1 VRKLFGSRPDDD
13 QTQSSVVLESSSL
26 ASRDRE
32 QPKPN
37 PNTIETVNGNG
48 GQYGFTSEQEKLF
61 AVVDRMRQSPQ
72 LESLFDTTV
81 VEVRQV
87 LQSDRAM
94 ICRLESAQQALV
106 LAEARGRE
114 WTPALGEKLLATCF
128 GFEHSDHFLTQK
140 FAQTDPHGTGNLTPH
155 QLQVLEHYQ
164 VSASL
169 ALPIMVERSVW
180 GLLVVQQCARPRHWE
195 QAEIQ
200 LLYQVTTELT
210 LTVQSLEF
218 RRRLERQ
225 AESARTSTQ
234 VAARVMD
241 KIRRST
247 DMEAVFRS
255 TSFELLELLKA
266 DRVAIYQFN
275 AAWGGEFISEAVAP
289 GWMPL
294 VDAGIKTVWEDS
306 HLQETQ
312 GGRYRNRETLAVDDI
327 YKAGHSPC
335 YIDILEQF
343 QIKAYAIAP
352 IFAGGDLWGL
362 LAAYQNSAPRH
373 WEEVDINCLA
383 QVGAQFGVA
392 LKQAEYHQQVA
403 VKTKELRL
411 LAEQERAL
419 GKIVDKIRKSLE
431 VETIFKTTTQEVRTV
446 LQADRVVVYRFNPDW
461 TGEFVAESVAS
472 NWTPCLGKGFAKDMG
487 DCRSLSSL
495 CPGGFTGEGRD
506 LKLTDAEAARSN
518 QGGFSIADISK
529 LDFPADYL
537 EAMEQ
542 VQAKAYLMTAIFVD
556 DRLWGLLAVYQCS
569 GPRQWTIG
577 HEKLIS
583 QIGVQFGIALQQAA
597 TLEQVKVQAQALE
610 KIAEQERAI
619 AKIVDKIRKS
629 LEVATI
635 FKTTTQEVR
644 NLLQADR
651 VVVYRFNPDWTG
663 EFVAESVASNWAPC
677 LGKGFAKDMGDC
689 RSLMSLNPGGP
700 IGQNRDPKLTDAEQ
714 PRSNRGGFSIAD
726 ISKLDFPPD
735 YLEAMEQIQAKA
747 YLMTAIFVGNQ
758 LWGMLAVYQ
767 CAGPRAWAAS
777 DEKLISQIG
786 LQFGIALQQA
796 AALEQVQRQSEQL
809 AEAANREKTAKERL
823 QQRAIQLL
831 SAVRPTFKGDLTI
844 RAPITEDEIGT
855 IADAYNNTLQSL
867 RKLVIQVKTSAT
879 KVAQTSRLSESDIVH
894 LATQTKYQFQELT
907 QTVDQIQEMT
917 DAIKAVTL
925 SAQQVD
931 SAVRQANQIVQAG
944 DATMNRTVDGMLG
957 IRETVAET
965 SKKIKRLSES
975 SQKISRVVNLI
986 SNFTTQTQL
995 LALNAA
1001 IEATRAGEYGRG
1013 FAVVADEVR
1022 SLARQSAVATTDIE
1036 QLVQEIQTETM
1047 EVAKAMEVGIQQV
1060 VTGTTLVDETR
1071 QSLTAIVAAT
1081 TEISQ
1086 LVDGIMQSNQAQTQQ
1101 SQAVGQTMLDLAV
1114 IVTKTSEDA
1123 AQITSSFQELLK
1135 MAEELQASV
1144 GQFKVN

>member
-1 VRKLFGSRPDDD
+1 MRKLFGSRPDEENF
-13 QTQSSVVLESSSL
+13 QSPIAIESSALPTRYDDHTETTLNGS
-26 ASRDRE
+26 SSGQSPYRSERE
-32 QPKPN
+32 Q
-37 PNTIETVNGNG
+37 
-48 GQYGFTSEQEKLF
+48 LF
-61 AVVDRMRQSPQ
+61 AIVDQMRQVPDP
-72 LESLFDTTV
+72 ESLFEATV
-81 VEVRQV
+81 IETRKALQGDRV
-87 LQSDRAM
+87 LIYRF
-94 ICRLESAQQALV
+94 ESAQKGV
-106 LAEARGRE
+106 VVAEARGRE
-114 WTPALGEKLLATCF
+114 WTPALGEKLPAICF
-128 GFEHSDHFLTQK
+128 GLDAAEQYLTQK
-140 FAQTDPHGTGNLTPH
+140 IAQLNNIEAGNLTPY
-155 QLQVLEHYQ
+155 QSQVLEHFQ
-164 VSASL
+164 IRASL
-169 ALPIMVERSVW
+169 ALPIIVERSVW
-180 GLLVVQQCARPRHWE
+180 GLLVVQQCARSRNWTE
-195 QAEIQ
+195 EETS
-200 LLYQVTTELT
+200 LLYQITTELT

-218 RRRLERQ
+218 RHRLEQQ
-225 AESARTSTQ
+225 AEYARTSTQ

-241 KIRRST
+241 KIRRAMS
-247 DMEAVFRS
+247 MEAVFNN
-255 TSFELLELLKA
+255 TTHELLQLLKA
-266 DRVAIYQFN
+266 DRVAVYRFHPD
-275 AAWGGEFISEAVAP
+275 WSGEFVSEAMAA
-289 GWMPL
+289 GWMTL
-294 VDAGIKTVWEDS
+294 VGPEIKTVWEDS
-306 HLQETQ
+306 HLQETK
-312 GGRYRNRETLAVDDI
+312 GGRYRQNETFAVDDV

-335 YIDILEQF
+335 HIDILEQF

-352 IFAGGDLWGL
+352 IFFGGDLWGL
-362 LAAYQNSAPRH
+362 LAAYQNSGPRH

-392 LKQAEYHQQVA
+392 LKQAEYLGQVTA
-403 VKTKELRL
+403 KARELRL
-411 LAEQERAL
+411 MADQERAL
-419 GKIVDKIRKSLE
+419 AKIVDKIRKSLE
-431 VETIFKTTTQEVRTV
+431 VETIFKTTTQEVRSL

-461 TGEFVAESVAS
+461 TGEFVAESVGS
-472 NWTPCLGKGFAKDMG
+472 NWTPCLGKGFAKSMG

-495 CPGGFTGEGRD
+495 RPGGFTDSDRNP
-506 LKLTDAEAARSN
+506 KLTDAEADRSN

-529 LDFPADYL
+529 LDFPSEYL

-542 VQAKAYLMTAIFVD
+542 LEAKAYLMTAIFVG
-556 DRLWGLLAVYQCS
+556 DRLWGLLAVYQCA
-569 GPRQWTIG
+569 GPRQWSLG

-583 QIGVQFGIALQQAA
+583 QIGLQFGIALQQAD
-597 TLEQVKVQAQALE
+597 TLKQVQLQAQQLE

-619 AKIVDKIRKS
+619 AKIVDKIRKF
-629 LEVATI
+629 LEVDTI

-651 VVVYRFNPDWTG
+651 VVVYRFNPDWSG
-663 EFVAESVASNWAPC
+663 QFVAESVASNWAPC
-677 LGKGFAKDMGDC
+677 LGKGFSSDVGDC

-726 ISKLDFPPD
+726 ISKLDFPTD

-747 YLMTAIFVGNQ
+747 YLMTAIFVGSQ

-767 CAGPRAWAAS
+767 CAAPRAWETS
-777 DEKLISQIG
+777 EEKLISQIG
-786 LQFGIALQQA
+786 AQFGIALQQA
-796 AALEQVQRQSEQL
+796 STLEQVKLQSQQL
-809 AEAANREKTAKERL
+809 AEAANRERSAKELL

-831 SAVRPTFKGDLTI
+831 STVRPTFMGDLTI

-867 RKLVIQVKTSAT
+867 RKLVIQVKTSAA

-907 QTVDQIQEMT
+907 QTVGQIHEMT
-917 DAIKAVTL
+917 EAIKAVTL

-931 SAVRQANQIVQAG
+931 SAVRQANQIVQVG

-1022 SLARQSAVATTDIE
+1022 SLARQSAAATTDIE

-1047 EVAKAMEVGIQQV
+1047 EVAQAMEMGIQQV
-1060 VTGTTLVDETR
+1060 VAGTSLVDETR

-1086 LVDGIMQSNQAQTQQ
+1086 LVEGIMQSNQAQTQQ

-1114 IVTKTSEDA
+1114 IVTKTSDDA
-1123 AQITSSFQELLK
+1123 AQITASFQELLK